1 MNNCKSS
8 TCYTK
13 ITIEHLVGHWNA
25 DRPCKSG
32 SCYTYKNYSGVLSAT
47 GLPTGRIRIRQA
59 PMDHW
64 FSATSSAAVLVV
76 VEQGAARRS
85 PCSHSSSHRHCLP
98 FATCCCMF
106 TRVCV
111 GRPGEQENMFP
122 VRRKVWDVTAG
133 GMKGSAARRG
143 LRSSPPEPWR
153 DHAFEHAIHRRIGA
167 FMPIHCLLARRRP
180 ARLTA

>member
-8 TCYTK
+8 SWYTK
-13 ITIEHLVGHWNA
+13 ITVEHPVGHWDT
-25 DRPCKSG
+25 DRRP
-32 SCYTYKNYSGVLSAT
+32 L
-47 GLPTGRIRIRQA
+47 
-59 PMDHW
+59 W
-64 FSATSSAAVLVV
+64 FSATSPAAVLVV
-76 VEQGAARRS
+76 VEQGAARRP

-122 VRRKVWDVTAG
+122 VRRKVWDVTAA
-133 GMKGSAARRG
+133 GMNGSGPALRNHGAAMR
-143 LRSSPPEPWR
+143 
-153 DHAFEHAIHRRIGA
+153 ANHRWIGA